1 MQSGVA
7 NRSSGNERWMSTLE
21 SALKGDGAFVAVG
34 IVRVLDDVGLPA
46 TLSHADLRV
55 DLLPR

>member
-1 MQSGVA
+1 
-7 NRSSGNERWMSTLE
+7 MSTLE

>member
-1 MQSGVA
+1 M
-7 NRSSGNERWMSTLE
+7 WKLE
-21 SALKGDGAFVAVG
+21 SALNGDGAFVAVG